1 MTTKTTKTA
10 KAKTPSAEFVIAD
23 ITEEIHQ
30 ERLSQIARW
39 GQQDHPSSA
48 SELDRKRAEKNAD
61 HWKQRNDARAEAGIL
76 SWDGILLE
84 EVWEALAEEDETRRR
99 EELIQVAAVA
109 AAEVEAIDRRLAA
122 QAKAQEITLAVA
134 DSANERSCPETGQE
148 CDLECKATCLLRE
161 VKGDEPA

>member
-1 MTTKTTKTA
+1 MSNKTILAISKEIA
-10 KAKTPSAEFVIAD
+10 AERDAQV
-23 ITEEIHQ
+23 
-30 ERLSQIARW
+30 ARW

-122 QAKAQEITLAVA
+122 QAKAQKITLAVA
-134 DSANERSCPETGQE
+134 DSASERPCPETGEE

-161 VKGDEPA
+161 VQDDEPA